1 MTNWSHLKL
10 ELSISFS
17 HTNLP
22 FIYLDGKFILGSVLV
37 WLLSLSLE
45 YSLMSKNVL
54 KMCYEN
60 SLRTMSVSLIEK
72 SFYVE
77 SSWGLYIKTF
87 YSRNLVF
94 VSVKPFQ
101 PSLMFASKAKMRTD
115 SLGVYQQSVYVT

>member
-1 MTNWSHLKL
+1 M
-10 ELSISFS
+10 E
-17 HTNLP
+17 
-22 FIYLDGKFILGSVLV
+22 KFILGNVLI

-54 KMCYEN
+54 NMCYEN

-72 SFYVE
+72 RFYVE
-77 SSWGLYIKTF
+77 NSWGLYYKTF
-87 YSRNLVF
+87 YRHNLVF

-101 PSLMFASKAKMRTD
+101 PSLMFASKGKMRTV